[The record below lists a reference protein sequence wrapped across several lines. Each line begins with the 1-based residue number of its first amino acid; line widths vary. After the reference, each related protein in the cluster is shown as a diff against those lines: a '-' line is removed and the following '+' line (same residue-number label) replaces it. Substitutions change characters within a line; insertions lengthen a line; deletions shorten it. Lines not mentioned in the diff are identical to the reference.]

1 MAPPPKS
8 SLSEEQYRRYF
19 AVVRAKCTRM
29 LSDPEEAADVA
40 QEVLI
45 RLWHSGPHHEAA
57 GPELAPRTILAWLYR
72 TSTRVAIDHL
82 RQRKARHRLLETT
95 PALPELPPLC
105 EDALFFRRALERLA
119 ATIPAD
125 ELEVVILDRLDQ
137 LTQVEIASVT
147 GVSERTV
154 RRLLQRFDA
163 RVQPLREEMDHVRT
177 A

>member
-1 MAPPPKS
+1 
-8 SLSEEQYRRYF
+8 
-19 AVVRAKCTRM
+19 M

-45 RLWHSGPHHEAA
+45 RLWQSGPLHDAA
-57 GPELAPRTILAWLYR
+57 GLAPEPRTILAWLYR
-72 TSTRVAIDHL
+72 TSTRLAIDHL
-82 RQRKARHRLLETT
+82 RQRQARHRLLESA
-95 PALPELPPLC
+95 PAPSELPPLG

-119 ATIPAD
+119 AVIPAE

-137 LTQVEIASVT
+137 LTQVEIAAVT

-154 RRLLQRFDA
+154 RRLLQRFDT